1 MSSYSQLLVEDRSGA
16 RVIRLATPRIVDGP
30 AIDSLRDELADAAGT
45 AGESGVVIDL
55 TGVDLISSAGIAL
68 LRDFARAIESRGARG
83 SLCCPA
89 PEVEKVLKMVR
100 LERLM
105 PMHADVP
112 AAVAA
117 VAR

>member
-1 MSSYSQLLVEDRSGA
+1 MSAYSQLVVDDRNGA
-16 RVIRLATPRIVDGP
+16 RVIRLASSRIVDGP
-30 AIDSLRDELADAAGT
+30 SIDALRDELAEAATAAGS
-45 AGESGVVIDL
+45 SGLVLDL

-83 SLCCPA
+83 SLCCPG

-100 LERLM
+100 IERLM
-105 PMHADVP
+105 PMHPDVT